1 MEDDAVDYVRQILE
15 ALRFMHE
22 SNVVYL
28 DLKVGGTRFL
38 FSISP

>member
-22 SNVVYL
+22 RNVVHL
-28 DLKVGGTRFL
+28 DLKVGGRDFL
-38 FSISP
+38 SH

>member
-22 SNVVYL
+22 MNVVYL
-28 DLKVGGTRFL
+28 NLNVGRTGFL
-38 FSISP
+38 FSISN